1 MDTVLTGL
9 GLVLV
14 VVVGQVLGGFLIGYI
29 NVLIER
35 HRHKGHQAGLESLL
49 QGMKASFDAQDPASF
64 PEGAIIS
71 TEEL

>member
-14 VVVGQVLGGFLIGYI
+14 VVVGQALGALLIGFI
-29 NVLIER
+29 NVSLER
-35 HRHKGHQAGLESLL
+35 HRHKGHKAELENLL
-49 QGMKASFDAQDPASF
+49 QGMKEAFDQDNPASF

>member
-9 GLVLV
+9 GLVV
-14 VVVGQVLGGFLIGYI
+14 VFAVGTALGALLIGYI
-29 NVLIER
+29 NVALER
-35 HRHKGHQAGLESLL
+35 HRHKGHKDDLDAML
-49 QGMKASFDAQDPASF
+49 QGMKDAFDVQDPASF

>member
-14 VVVGQVLGGFLIGYI
+14 VALGTALGALLIGYI
-29 NVLIER
+29 NVTLDR
-35 HRHKGHQAGLESLL
+35 HRHKEHKADLENLL
-49 QGMKASFDAQDPASF
+49 QSMKDAFDPENSASF